1 MNKKFLVLISILL
14 ITTVVFSGCVPKAAD
29 APKDTKNTPATGT
42 STATEKI
49 LRTNNTSEP
58 GSLDPA
64 LAQGTHESWILDHA
78 FEGLMKIDPSGKIVP
93 GMAKEYKSSNND
105 LTYTFTL
112 RDDVKWSNGDPVTAE
127 DFEFSWKRALDP
139 TLAADYA
146 FQLYYI
152 KGAEAYNAVV
162 RPGKYT
168 DHNDDTK
175 ELINPIDS
183 VELEGLD
190 TTGKDEEAINDMV
203 YAKRLEAALAN
214 VAIKAIDSKTLEVTL
229 EAPTGYFLELTAFY
243 TYYPVN
249 KNVVEANAEWAN
261 NAATHVSNGPF
272 ALTEWKHNAS
282 IKIRKNANYYDAAS
296 VKLDGVD
303 FTIIDDVNTTWQA
316 YEGGDYDFLVEVPQ
330 AVTAKLQADKNP
342 ELIIG
347 GMVGT
352 YYYNLNSGVKPFN
365 NVKVRKGLSMTLDR
379 QTIVE
384 KISQGGQTAAEG
396 AVPFGMFDENSK
408 EYRDNVGKLIEYN
421 VAEGKKLFEEGL
433 AEEGMTPD
441 DFKKMVLLYNTS
453 EGHKKIAQAAQ
464 EMWRTNL
471 GVEIQLENVDF
482 QVKLDREK
490 AGDFHIS
497 RAGWVGDYMDPMTF
511 VDLWLSTSSFND
523 SKYNNPAY
531 DKLVLTAKGTA
542 DPKIRFDSMRQA
554 EKMIME
560 DMPVIP
566 IYFYTQPYAQK
577 PYVTGVY
584 KPLVNYPKLTYS
596 DINK

>member
-1 MNKKFLVLISILL
+1 MNKKLLTLVSMLILATML
-14 ITTVVFSGCVPKAAD
+14 FTACVPKVEE
-29 APKDTKNTPATGT
+29 TPPTD
-42 STATEKI
+42 TATTTEPTTPEPSGEKI
-49 LRTNNTSEP
+49 LRTNNSSEP

-64 LAQGTHESWILDHA
+64 LAQGTHESWVLDHV
-78 FEGLMKIDPSGKIVP
+78 FEGLMKLDSSGKVVE
-93 GMAKEYKSSNND
+93 GMAKEVKVSDDD

-112 RDDVKWSNGDPVTAE
+112 RDDAKWSNGDPVTAE

-139 TLAADYA
+139 ELAADYA

-152 KGAEAYNAVV
+152 KGAEAYNAE
-162 RPGKYT
+162 GASL
-168 DHNDDTK
+168 DD
-175 ELINPIDS
+175 
-183 VELEGLD
+183 VG
-190 TTGKDEEAINDMV
+190 
-203 YAKRLEAALAN
+203 
-214 VAIKAIDSKTLEVTL
+214 IKALDEKTLEITL

-249 KNVVEANAEWAN
+249 KKVVEGNAKWAN
-261 NAATHVSNGPF
+261 NADTHVSNGPF
-272 ALTEWKHNAS
+272 TLTEWVHDAS
-282 IKIRKNANYYDAAS
+282 LKIRKNNNYYDAAS

-330 AVTAKLQADKNP
+330 AVTAKMQAENNP
-342 ELIIG
+342 ELVIG

-352 YYYNLNSGVKPFN
+352 YYYNLNSKVKPFS

-379 QTIVE
+379 KTIVE
-384 KISQGGQTAAEG
+384 KITQGGQIAAEG
-396 AVPFGMFDENSK
+396 VVPFGMFDENGG
-408 EYRDNVGKLIEYN
+408 EYRDNVGQLVEYN
-421 VAEGKKLFEEGL
+421 VEEGKKLFEEGL
-433 AEEGMTPD
+433 AEEGMTAD
-441 DFKKMVLLYNTS
+441 DFKQIVLLYNTS

-497 RAGWVGDYMDPMTF
+497 RAGWIGDYMDPMTF

-523 SKYNNPAY
+523 SKYNNPEY

-542 DPKIRFDSMRQA
+542 DQNIRFDSMRAA

-566 IYFYTQPYAQK
+566 VYFYTQPYAQK
-577 PYVTGVY
+577 SYVSGVY

-596 DINK
+596 DMNK